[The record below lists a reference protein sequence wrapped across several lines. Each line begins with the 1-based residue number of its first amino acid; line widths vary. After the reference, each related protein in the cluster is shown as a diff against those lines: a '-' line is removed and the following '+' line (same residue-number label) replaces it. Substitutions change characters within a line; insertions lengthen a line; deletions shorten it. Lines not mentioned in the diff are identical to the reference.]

1 VARSRF
7 TERACRVPPQGAA
20 GALFSV
26 VPFVSKRSLG
36 LVCGFVGA
44 GGNTGSAITQ
54 VRVFSFP
61 MRRSLHTC
69 PRFDAAQPEHCEEL
83 RVSMRALSDSDG
95 YLAAACTCA
104 RCSPMMLLAG

>member
-1 VARSRF
+1 MHKQCVGRSRF

-54 VRVFSFP
+54 VRVPTRHRIVIGSKGN
-61 MRRSLHTC
+61 
-69 PRFDAAQPEHCEEL
+69 AL
-83 RVSMRALSDSDG
+83 RLCFQ
-95 YLAAACTCA
+95 Y
-104 RCSPMMLLAG
+104 